1 MSVVA
6 GLPAESS
13 AQGFATSIEAQE
25 RLRFKDLH
33 LGFEDDTF
41 MALWNAAGSDK
52 VQQYHNELEALFKRL
67 ASANVDK
74 ESYDYGFRALLMP
87 GPASGVLEEIFDF
100 SQLSK
105 ENQANVTSK
114 LIRLAYFHRFPKR
127 VNLNLTDFLKD
138 GYPGLKDAD
147 MLIALDDPTSKHE
160 NQTSSGLST
169 ASNPQEPAS
178 EAVERARFEDLH
190 PKDDSFMTLLNA
202 VGLDKV
208 RQYHD
213 SLENV
218 FKELTSSG
226 LPTKHYQ
233 IMFSCLYKAR
243 PSGHLVKNMSI
254 HSSKD
259 NNATSRLIRLA
270 HFKRFPNRIDST
282 LKEFINGSSNLTEK
296 QILTALEQPIE
307 LANTQSRPIAWEV
320 DILQAGY
327 QAPYERSDIIIQPIL
342 SNLRTWATMWSSKEY
357 KAPYTSIIGPTMIGK
372 TRALMQLAKHRWRLS
387 KIN

>member
-1 MSVVA
+1 LLVFQLSLA
-6 GLPAESS
+6 
-13 AQGFATSIEAQE
+13 
-25 RLRFKDLH
+25 RKDLPLQLKPKSAFASRISTLALRMTH
-33 LGFEDDTF
+33 SWRFGMLLDVSYFFGLGFLQPWLITSP
-41 MALWNAAGSDK
+41 LLTTCAADK

-160 NQTSSGLST
+160 NQTSSGLLT

-202 VGLDKV
+202 VGRESAPLIW
-208 RQYHD
+208 
-213 SLENV
+213 L
-218 FKELTSSG
+218 FLTSADT
-226 LPTKHYQ
+226 LD
-233 IMFSCLYKAR
+233 
-243 PSGHLVKNMSI
+243 HLC
-254 HSSKD
+254 
-259 NNATSRLIRLA
+259 SR
-270 HFKRFPNRIDST
+270 
-282 LKEFINGSSNLTEK
+282 
-296 QILTALEQPIE
+296 
-307 LANTQSRPIAWEV
+307 
-320 DILQAGY
+320 
-327 QAPYERSDIIIQPIL
+327 
-342 SNLRTWATMWSSKEY
+342 
-357 KAPYTSIIGPTMIGK
+357 
-372 TRALMQLAKHRWRLS
+372 
-387 KIN
+387 